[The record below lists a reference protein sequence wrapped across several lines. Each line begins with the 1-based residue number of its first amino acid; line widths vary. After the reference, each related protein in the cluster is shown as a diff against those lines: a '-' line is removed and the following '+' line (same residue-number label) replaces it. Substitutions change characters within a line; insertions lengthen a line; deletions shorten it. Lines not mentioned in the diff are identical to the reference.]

1 MARAPDERYGKAKE
15 LFLQGRK
22 LVEIADQLNLPE
34 GTIRRWKSTHHWDSE
49 RSGKNNE
56 RSDTKSERLGT
67 KIKRPQKEKKS
78 PIAQEIE
85 SVVKNEELN
94 DNQRLF
100 CLYYVRCFNA
110 TKAYQKA
117 YNCSYDTA
125 ASIGYRL
132 LEKDGVK
139 KEITHLKKNRLNRE
153 MLSEEDIF
161 QKYLDIA
168 FADMSDYMDF
178 GTEEVPVMSMHGPV
192 QVKDEQTGKKKQLMK
207 TVNFV
212 RFKNSKEVDGTIL
225 SEVKQGKDGA
235 SIKLS
240 DRMKALQW
248 LSDHM
253 DMATEKQR
261 AEVAL
266 LKAKLDMDETGE
278 DGSPVVNIYMP
289 VKEEMVLR
297 EEEMYP
303 KKEEHG

>member
-56 RSDTKSERLGT
+56 RSDTKSERSGRKT
-67 KIKRPQKEKKS
+67 KRPQKEKAS

-139 KEITHLKKNRLNRE
+139 KEITRLKKNRLNRE
-153 MLSEEDIF
+153 LLSEEDIF

-168 FADMSDYMDF
+168 FADITDYIEF
-178 GTEEVPVMSMHGPV
+178 GSEDVPVLSKYGPV
-192 QVKDEQTGKKKQLMK
+192 QIKDEVTGEKRQLMK
-207 TVNFV
+207 RENVV

-266 LKAKLDMDETGE
+266 LKARLGE
-278 DGSPVVNIYMP
+278 SD
-289 VKEEMVLR
+289 
-297 EEEMYP
+297 EEETIDDGLLDALTGYAAEDW
-303 KKEEHG
+303 KDEKE

>member
-49 RSGKNNE
+49 RSGTNNE
-56 RSDTKSERLGT
+56 RSDTKSERSGRKT
-67 KIKRPQKEKKS
+67 KRPQKEKAS

-139 KEITHLKKNRLNRE
+139 KEITRLKKNRLNRE
-153 MLSEEDIF
+153 LLSEEDIF

-168 FADMSDYMDF
+168 FADITDYIEF
-178 GTEEVPVMSMHGPV
+178 GSEDVPVLSKYGPV
-192 QVKDEQTGKKKQLMK
+192 QIKDEVTGEKRQLMK
-207 TVNFV
+207 RENVV

-266 LKAKLDMDETGE
+266 LKAKLG
-278 DGSPVVNIYMP
+278 DGSEEKMVDDWIAAVV
-289 VKEEMVLR
+289 EEDVR
-297 EEEMYP
+297 SDE
-303 KKEEHG
+303 

>member
-34 GTIRRWKSTHHWDSE
+34 GTIRRWKSTHHWGSE

-56 RSDTKSERLGT
+56 RSDIKSERSGT
-67 KIKRPQKEKKS
+67 KTKRLQKEKKS
-78 PIAQEIE
+78 PIAQEVE

-139 KEITHLKKNRLNRE
+139 KEITRLKKNRLNRE
-153 MLSEEDIF
+153 LLSEEDIF

-168 FADMSDYMDF
+168 FADITDYIEF
-178 GTEEVPVMSMHGPV
+178 GSEDVPVLSKYGPV
-192 QVKDEQTGKKKQLMK
+192 QIKDEVTGEKRQLMK
-207 TVNFV
+207 RENVV

-266 LKAKLDMDETGE
+266 LKARLGE
-278 DGSPVVNIYMP
+278 SD
-289 VKEEMVLR
+289 
-297 EEEMYP
+297 EEETIDDGLLDALTGYAAEDW
-303 KKEEHG
+303 KDEKE

>member
-56 RSDTKSERLGT
+56 RSDTKSERSGRKT
-67 KIKRPQKEKKS
+67 KRPQKEKKS

-139 KEITHLKKNRLNRE
+139 KEITRLKKNRLNRE
-153 MLSEEDIF
+153 LLSEEDIF

-168 FADMSDYMDF
+168 FADITDYIEF
-178 GTEEVPVMSMHGPV
+178 GSEDVPVLSKYGPV
-192 QVKDEQTGKKKQLMK
+192 QVKDEATGEKRQLMK
-207 TVNFV
+207 RENVV

-266 LKAKLDMDETGE
+266 LKARLGE
-278 DGSPVVNIYMP
+278 SD
-289 VKEEMVLR
+289 
-297 EEEMYP
+297 EEETIDDGLLDALTGYAAEDW
-303 KKEEHG
+303 KDEKE

>member
-15 LFLQGRK
+15 LFFQGRK

-56 RSDTKSERLGT
+56 RSATKSERSAT
-67 KIKRPQKEKKS
+67 KIKRPQKEKAS

-139 KEITHLKKNRLNRE
+139 KEITRLKKNRLNRE
-153 MLSEEDIF
+153 LLSEEDIF

-168 FADMSDYMDF
+168 FADITDYIEF
-178 GTEEVPVMSMHGPV
+178 GSEDVPVLSKYGPV
-192 QVKDEQTGKKKQLMK
+192 QVKDEATGEKQQLMK
-207 TVNFV
+207 RENVV

-225 SEVKQGKDGA
+225 AEVKQGKDGA

-261 AEVAL
+261 VEVAL
-266 LKAKLDMDETGE
+266 LKARLGE
-278 DGSPVVNIYMP
+278 SD
-289 VKEEMVLR
+289 
-297 EEEMYP
+297 EEETINDGLLDALTGYAAEDW
-303 KKEEHG
+303 KDEKE